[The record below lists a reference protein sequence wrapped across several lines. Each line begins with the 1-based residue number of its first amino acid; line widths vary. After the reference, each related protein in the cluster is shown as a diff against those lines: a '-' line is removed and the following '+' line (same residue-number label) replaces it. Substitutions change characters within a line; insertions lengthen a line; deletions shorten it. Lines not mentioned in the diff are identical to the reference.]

1 MEASFLFFYLITLLF
16 QDNYRHTC
24 SLVSPNGE
32 KLLQYHTRILIQ
44 PKFRTFPSPQ
54 GPLMLLYYSY
64 AHFLSTPPLL

>member
-32 KLLQYHTRILIQ
+32 KLLQYHNQDIDTAKVQNISITTR
-44 PKFRTFPSPQ
+44 
-54 GPLMLLYYSY
+54 
-64 AHFLSTPPLL
+64 TPHVAVL